1 MLYYFIIMK
10 KQLLFLFAIMVA
22 ISSYGQ
28 TLEKSYLRKAPLKAP
43 LTNGAATDA
52 NVQQNW
58 WGYVTN
64 ETSKMGLGVKSAD
77 TYHCAIFIPG
87 NHAVASGK
95 TIKSVRFGL
104 TASHATDAKV
114 WLASSLPSA
123 INESNTL
130 QIVDVSSK
138 LLGKES
144 IDVELNTPYAIPAEG
159 VYVGYTFT
167 ITSTTTQDD
176 QYPILVTGED
186 APNALLIRT
195 DQAVPQWSDMNG
207 YGYGSLFLQVLL
219 EGEFVDNTATAADFG
234 SVYALLGETAKAQ
247 IKVTNAGGTPV
258 TNIDYTITTDG
269 VTSAEQ
275 HAVTTTPIAFNASG
289 LFEITIPADA
299 TVGTKAKTL
308 NITKVNGNANSKADV
323 AAKFTLY
330 TLPELVNRNV
340 VVEEFTGTGCGWCP
354 RGLVGMDNLRKAYG
368 DRFVGIGLHQYN
380 SGDAMY
386 IAKNAYA
393 SVSFNG
399 APSCR
404 INRGAEI
411 DPYYGSSESILDD
424 FAAEMAIP
432 ALAKVN
438 VSGTADADLTTV
450 EAKAEVEA
458 LLDNSK
464 FTLEFVVI
472 GDGLTGT
479 TSTWNQSNYYYQYS
493 ASELPADLSMFGTGG
508 KYGKSSVSGWKFNDV
523 ALCSSYVNGSNKA
536 PALGTLNA
544 SEKKEAEYTLTLPT
558 KTVLKNALQSDQLYV
573 IALVVDQNKK
583 IVNAA
588 KTKIE
593 VADPSGIETIET
605 ASSQVEGFYT
615 LDGKRLSAPVKGMN
629 VIKMSN
635 GTTRKVVIR

>member
-130 QIVDVSSK
+130 QIVDVSQK

-207 YGYGSLFLQVLL
+207 YGYGSLFLQVL
-219 EGEFVDNTATAADFG
+219 
-234 SVYALLGETAKAQ
+234 S
-247 IKVTNAGGTPV
+247 
-258 TNIDYTITTDG
+258 
-269 VTSAEQ
+269 
-275 HAVTTTPIAFNASG
+275 
-289 LFEITIPADA
+289 IP
-299 TVGTKAKTL
+299 
-308 NITKVNGNANSKADV
+308 
-323 AAKFTLY
+323 F
-330 TLPELVNRNV
+330 
-340 VVEEFTGTGCGWCP
+340 
-354 RGLVGMDNLRKAYG
+354 
-368 DRFVGIGLHQYN
+368 
-380 SGDAMY
+380 
-386 IAKNAYA
+386 
-393 SVSFNG
+393 
-399 APSCR
+399 
-404 INRGAEI
+404 
-411 DPYYGSSESILDD
+411 
-424 FAAEMAIP
+424 
-432 ALAKVN
+432 LAK
-438 VSGTADADLTTV
+438 
-450 EAKAEVEA
+450 
-458 LLDNSK
+458 
-464 FTLEFVVI
+464 
-472 GDGLTGT
+472 
-479 TSTWNQSNYYYQYS
+479 Q
-493 ASELPADLSMFGTGG
+493 
-508 KYGKSSVSGWKFNDV
+508 
-523 ALCSSYVNGSNKA
+523 
-536 PALGTLNA
+536 
-544 SEKKEAEYTLTLPT
+544 
-558 KTVLKNALQSDQLYV
+558 LKPRS
-573 IALVVDQNKK
+573 
-583 IVNAA
+583 
-588 KTKIE
+588 
-593 VADPSGIETIET
+593 
-605 ASSQVEGFYT
+605 
-615 LDGKRLSAPVKGMN
+615 R
-629 VIKMSN
+629 
-635 GTTRKVVIR
+635 